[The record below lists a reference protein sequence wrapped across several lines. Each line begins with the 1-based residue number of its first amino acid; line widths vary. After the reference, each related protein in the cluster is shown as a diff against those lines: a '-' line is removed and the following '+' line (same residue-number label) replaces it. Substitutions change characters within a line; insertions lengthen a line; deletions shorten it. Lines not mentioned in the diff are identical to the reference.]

1 MIIPKI
7 KYVFDRRK
15 KASSAVKGSVELRIT
30 VGHKQKFMSMR
41 ISLYPKEWDL
51 KTESV
56 KARFDAPE
64 LNVMLQD
71 TKKNVLRMI
80 MGMKDDIDIDFIF
93 NNLKKCELI
102 DLTFIEYLDSRIE
115 DKQIREGTKRHYITL
130 SKFLRG
136 WNKIVTFSDIT
147 ESNIRNMD
155 EYLKKSGK
163 MQSTVSKYHS
173 LLKAIINDAVVDGY
187 LDYNPYVSKRIR
199 IDRGEKEYVD
209 SLDEEKVNQLEQLKL
224 PTNSLSKVRDL
235 FLFQCYTGLAYSD
248 LMKFDINDYKKDS
261 EGRIYNIGSRTK
273 TDAAFTIVLIEPAK
287 RILEKYNNVLPKI
300 SNCKYNMYLKILGS
314 YISVEGLHSHMG
326 RATFATTALNHGI
339 SIDVPQ
345 HMIGHHQRNQ
355 TARYARMRDDTIKKS
370 FDKLNDEIK

>member
-163 MQSTVSKYHS
+163 MQSTVSN
-173 LLKAIINDAVVDGY
+173 IAV
-187 LDYNPYVSKRIR
+187 
-199 IDRGEKEYVD
+199 
-209 SLDEEKVNQLEQLKL
+209 
-224 PTNSLSKVRDL
+224 
-235 FLFQCYTGLAYSD
+235 
-248 LMKFDINDYKKDS
+248 
-261 EGRIYNIGSRTK
+261 GR
-273 TDAAFTIVLIEPAK
+273 V
-287 RILEKYNNVLPKI
+287 
-300 SNCKYNMYLKILGS
+300 
-314 YISVEGLHSHMG
+314 
-326 RATFATTALNHGI
+326 
-339 SIDVPQ
+339 
-345 HMIGHHQRNQ
+345 
-355 TARYARMRDDTIKKS
+355 
-370 FDKLNDEIK
+370 